1 MERVIH
7 IVFSEST
14 EGSFKHGIN
23 RKKSIAGDK
32 IIVIYDNISHG
43 RLSKLITI
51 EDRADWLKELNEGD
65 SYRYISTEHFKEN
78 YDKFYK
84 DISEINETDTIY
96 LWYGHCDREICGMLY
111 TLYLLRNKQ
120 VNVYSVDVSATLIR
134 NNQGAVWVNS
144 ASEINS
150 EKLGEYFKLARKIE
164 RDECINLSEQWSNLI
179 KENSILR
186 SCIDGKMKSVS
197 DDYFDKD
204 ILKFTDKEY
213 KKAGRVM
220 GDVILNV
227 EPRVTDDY
235 IFWRIKELI
244 KSEKIK
250 FKGDFNVLRKMDI
263 CITDK
268 GLEYAGN
275 FKDVINFWNQRKRA
289 EAKKLEF
296 IESIKEEGRVEE
308 RLRIANKLLNKL
320 DVETIADVTSLSA
333 SQIVG
338 LESKE

>member
-1 MERVIH
+1 MGKIVH
-7 IVFSEST
+7 IVFSESA

-23 RKKSIAGDK
+23 RIKSIVGDK
-32 IIVIYDNISHG
+32 LIALYDNMSHG
-43 RLSKLITI
+43 KLSELITI
-51 EDRADWLKELNEGD
+51 EDRSHWLRELNEGD

-84 DISEINETDTIY
+84 GISDINEIDTIY
-96 LWYGHCDREICGMLY
+96 LWYGHCNREICGMMY

-120 VNVYSVDVSATLIR
+120 INVYSVDVSATLIR

-144 ASEINS
+144 VSEINS
-150 EKLGEYFKLARKIE
+150 EKLGVYFKLARKME
-164 RDECINLSEQWSNLI
+164 KDEYIDLSEEWSSLI

-197 DDYFDKD
+197 EDYFDKD

-213 KKAGRVM
+213 KKVGRVM
-220 GDVILNV
+220 GDVISNV

-244 KSEKIK
+244 KSEKLK
-250 FKGDFNVLRKMDI
+250 FKGDFNVLMKMDI
-263 CITDK
+263 CITNK
-268 GLEYAGN
+268 GLDYAGN

-289 EAKKLEF
+289 EEKRLEF
-296 IESIKEEGRVEE
+296 IENIKEQGRLEE
-308 RLRIANKLLNKL
+308 RVKIAKNLLNVL
-320 DVETIADVTSLSA
+320 EEETIADVTTLTVEEIIKLS
-333 SQIVG
+333 
-338 LESKE
+338 K